1 MLRLVSLGEL
11 YLFWL
16 RLRDLRR
23 ILGSLLTWDR
33 PRKGRPTALPG
44 SLLVAEVDLV
54 ILFVTFSRRYLSCLG
69 LLCFKGHFPWF
80 QLLFLV
86 YVSVQCPVSPVYLSF
101 PMFSS
106 LVFRFS
112 ASCAKSC
119 FSCSSRSLKHVSP
132 FYFLSPFLYLMLVF
146 PVFKTSFLESVSV
159 FTIL

>member
-11 YLFWL
+11 CLFWL

-33 PRKGRPTALPG
+33 PRKGRPIALPG

-54 ILFVTFSRRYLSCLG
+54 ILFVTFSRRYLSLVSRSPV
-69 LLCFKGHFPWF
+69 FQRPFS

-146 PVFKTSFLESVSV
+146 PVFKTSFLKSVSV